1 MNIASIKTSFKSL
14 SAAALLSASV
24 LVPAMAFAHGAAPAR
39 HGGIVQ
45 SANDMTYELVA
56 AADGAVVYVVDHEK
70 DHDAAKI
77 GGKLTVLNGAD
88 KAEAELK
95 PIGGNKLEAK
105 GVKLAKGAKAVA
117 VLTEGGKT
125 TTVRFTV
132 R

>member
-1 MNIASIKTSFKSL
+1 MKIASVKMSFRSL
-14 SAAALLSASV
+14 SAAALFSASV
-24 LVPAMAFAHGAAPAR
+24 LVPTMAFAHGAAPAR

-70 DHDAAKI
+70 DHDAARMT
-77 GGKLTVLNGAD
+77 GKLTVLNGAD

-95 PIGGNKLEAK
+95 PAGGNKLEAK
-105 GVKLAKGAKAVA
+105 GVKLGKGTKAVA

-132 R
+132 K

>member
-1 MNIASIKTSFKSL
+1 MKIESLRTSLKFL
-14 SAAALLSASV
+14 SAAALLSAAV
-24 LVPAMAFAHGAAPAR
+24 LVPTMTFAHGAAPAR

-45 SANDMTYELVA
+45 SANDMTYEIVA
-56 AADGAVVYVVDHEK
+56 SADGVVVHVVDHEK

-88 KAEAELK
+88 NAEAELK

-105 GVKLAKGAKAVA
+105 GVKLVKGAKAVA